1 MSNIMLSCAE
11 TPLAWPSST
20 TVADIPNSTTSGVQ
34 IYSAQPGSLQILTR
48 RQQGGVGD
56 GVNIME
62 SNTVGADYR
71 GQRYSYDEA
80 IFHTQ
85 GLHIFPGQTAPYP
98 AEYHV
103 LLETFAEP
111 RRAITLVIPVSH
123 KVQGPGADYF
133 AACSAQPDPA
143 ATRPTLSTLL
153 TPGTPIVA
161 YRGPDLRGRTAD
173 NPTPETCTT
182 GEERQILL
190 VLSPVQI
197 RASDLERIP
206 REGSLSTDPRD
217 LPALGAAPTTAVAR
231 DRLVRTAV
239 YCTPGIKGAVASFE
253 AAPEPTQQ
261 KALACSPIKT
271 VGQQNV
277 VDISGQRVALGALLG
292 AGSVAAPPP
301 AASKGEVIR
310 RDSIT
315 NVLRHAGIFVA
326 SLIGLLLADWLISKL
341 WGVFMK
347 SSVPGQLEK
356 WEKLKIFYILFIA
369 AGAAGWA

>member
-20 TVADIPNSTTSGVQ
+20 TVSDIPNSTTSGVQ

-48 RQQGGVGD
+48 RQGNGVGD

-80 IFHTQ
+80 IFHTP
-85 GLHIFPGQTAPYP
+85 GLHIFPGQTEPYP
-98 AEYHV
+98 AEYHI
-103 LLETFAEP
+103 LLETFAQP

-123 KVQGPGADYF
+123 RVKGAGVDYF
-133 AACSAQPDPA
+133 AACAAQPDPA

-153 TPGTPIVA
+153 TPGAPIVA

-173 NPTPETCTT
+173 SPTPETCTT

-217 LPALGAAPTTAVAR
+217 LPALGVAPTTAVTR
-231 DRLVRTAV
+231 DRLARTAV
-239 YCTPGIKGAVASFE
+239 YCTPGIKGAAASFE
-253 AAPEPTQQ
+253 VEPEPTPTKQ
-261 KALACSPIKT
+261 LACSPIRT
-271 VGQQNV
+271 VGNQNV
-277 VDISGQRVALGALLG
+277 VDISGQKVEVGALLG
-292 AGSVAAPPP
+292 P
-301 AASKGEVIR
+301 AAAATPSSRGDAVQ

-315 NVLRHAGIFVA
+315 KALRHAGIFLA
-326 SLIGLLLADWLISKL
+326 TLFGLLIADWLVSKL
-341 WGVFMK
+341 WGIFMK
-347 SSVPGQLEK
+347 SSTPGQLEK
-356 WEKLKIFYILFIA
+356 WEKLKIVYILSIA
-369 AGAAGWA
+369 LGAAGWM